1 MGCLIEDKPCCTYSI
16 YIYIYVCVCIVML
29 VYQRLYGKSRC
40 SQFRP
45 GTWSCSCVTE
55 KEGRSTKNKGG
66 RFMRRTCCSLFSV
79 FSRWTHV
86 KSLAFQGG
94 ISGIHGF
101 SESNHH
107 NSMLL
112 LVCCW
117 FNCLTLINPY
127 FDGDVPKYFP
137 YLECPKYVLPWQFSK
152 S

>member
-1 MGCLIEDKPCCTYSI
+1 MKISNVLPILYIYIHI
-16 YIYIYVCVCIVML
+16 YIYIYVCVYSYVSLPKAIWQDMASL
-29 VYQRLYGKSRC
+29 ESRC

-94 ISGIHGF
+94 IHGF
-101 SESNHH
+101 SESNHDK
-107 NSMLL
+107 SMLL

-117 FNCLTLINPY
+117 FKCLTLINPY
-127 FDGDVPKYFP
+127 FDGDFPKYFP
-137 YLECPKYVLPWQFSK
+137 YLECPK
-152 S
+152 